1 MKPKFTF
8 LPKRRQ
14 KSNLIKKLNVK
25 LNKMKEK
32 ISNLTL
38 EQAFSNLEGED
49 LINSAF
55 VLKEVFKLNSQ
66 ELYDKGKALGYFV

>member
-1 MKPKFTF
+1 MKPKFDF

>member
-1 MKPKFTF
+1 MKRKFDF
-8 LPKRRQ
+8 LPKRR
-14 KSNLIKKLNVK
+14 KSTLVKDLEKK

>member
-38 EQAFSNLEGED
+38 EQAFFNLEGED